1 MESEAKARHPRML
14 LQSVALS
21 VKCMKGEAVQVPSMN
36 LNGLSTPGEKTF
48 TPQGRT
54 PGNRDKFWETA

>member
-1 MESEAKARHPRML
+1 ML

-21 VKCMKGEAVQVPSMN
+21 VKCMKAVAEKGPSMN
-36 LNGLSTPGEKTF
+36 LNGLFTPGEKTF

>member
-1 MESEAKARHPRML
+1 ML

-21 VKCMKGEAVQVPSMN
+21 SKCMKRDAVQAPSMR
-36 LNGLSTPGEKTF
+36 LNDLYVPGEKTF

-54 PGNRDKFWETA
+54 PGNRNTFEKTT